1 MGCVENRKQIR
12 IAKNLTN
19 KKSLIFLKYRNSI
32 SLKDKFSTVCNSE
45 EGINKIFINKSDKI
59 TNQLWLNILDYLN
72 YKELK
77 ETGKV
82 NRMFNNNVKQKE
94 ILVKFFKK
102 EILFIQIIQIIYFL
116 FLFYKKIIVLN
127 MIYLLVNLFFL
138 IIINVILINV
148 SKIN

>member
-12 IAKNLTN
+12 ITKNLTN

-102 EILFIQIIQIIYFL
+102 RDSFYSNNTNNLLSFSILQKNNCSEYDLSFG
-116 FLFYKKIIVLN
+116 
-127 MIYLLVNLFFL
+127 
-138 IIINVILINV
+138 
-148 SKIN
+148 

>member
-12 IAKNLTN
+12 ITKNLTN

-82 NRMFNNNVKQKE
+82 NRFFNKTSKQKE
-94 ILVKFFKK
+94 LLIKFFQKK
-102 EILFIQIIQIIYFL
+102 DTDHNNFSKV
-116 FLFYKKIIVLN
+116 FYEEKN
-127 MIYLLVNLFFL
+127 P
-138 IIINVILINV
+138 IINTILSFSILRNQNYFDDEYSDLSIINRE
-148 SKIN
+148 NQ